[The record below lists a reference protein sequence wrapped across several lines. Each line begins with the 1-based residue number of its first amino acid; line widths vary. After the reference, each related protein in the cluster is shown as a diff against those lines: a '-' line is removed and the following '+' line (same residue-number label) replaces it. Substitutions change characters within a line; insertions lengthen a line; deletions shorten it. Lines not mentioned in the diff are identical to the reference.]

1 MKCDAIA
8 ATLKKTLVH
17 ERDPLWF
24 HEAARH
30 AAGCPACSRLLE
42 LHQTEERLTKLPA
55 VEPSILFLETVMSRI
70 TQRGPVDTRSSRRPS
85 YELFKYTAM
94 YFGAQLLAVAYIFPS
109 AGSSWLSNLW
119 AAPGLFRTVGI
130 SAYLGQHPLWAMHL
144 AGLAALM
151 IVIGLAV
158 PERPAR
164 ENV

>member
-8 ATLKKTLVH
+8 AMLTNTLIH
-17 ERDPLWF
+17 ERDPRSF
-24 HEAARH
+24 QEAARH

-55 VEPSILFLETVMSRI
+55 VEPSILLLETVMSRI
-70 TQRGPVDTRSSRRPS
+70 TQRGPVATRSSRRPS
-85 YELFKYTAM
+85 YELFKYAAM
-94 YFGAQLLAVAYIFPS
+94 YVGAQLLAVAYLFPS
-109 AGSSWLSNLW
+109 TGNSRLSNLW

-144 AGLAALM
+144 AGFAAMM

-158 PERPAR
+158 PERAVR